1 MAEPALQVGLIGEPG
16 GWHLEDLARA
26 GRARG
31 HRVATIPWTCLASR
45 IGETGERLGPAAA
58 SACSTFVIRGMP
70 RGGLE
75 EVVFRMNA
83 VARLEAAGQ
92 LVINRP
98 RSLEIAIDKY
108 LTTARLADAGLP
120 VPRTAVAQDVE
131 TIRENWAALGG
142 DVVAKPLFGSCG
154 RGLERLR
161 SLDDLTAFLDRRP
174 AGSPVYLQEF
184 VPHPHGDLRILL
196 VGERA
201 FTIRRQNRSDDWRTN
216 VSLGGSAERAKAT
229 PAMLD
234 LAHRA
239 ATATDT
245 EIAGVDLLPAADGR
259 LLVLEVNAVP
269 GWKAV
274 SSVLSTDIATEVI
287 AYLEQKTDR
296 TLGKRDSQALPRI

>member
-1 MAEPALQVGLIGEPG
+1 MAESALQLGLIGEPG

-31 HRVATIPWTCLASR
+31 HRVVTIPWTSLASW
-45 IGETGERLGPAAA
+45 IGDNGEHLGPAAA
-58 SACSTFVIRGMP
+58 SACTAFVIRGMP

-83 VARLEAAGQ
+83 VARLEAAGR
-92 LVINRP
+92 LVLNPP

-120 VPRTAVAQDVE
+120 VPRTAVAQDTE
-131 TIRENWAALGG
+131 TVRRHYAALGG

-161 SLDDLTAFLDRRP
+161 SLDDVTAFLSRQP
-174 AGSPVYLQEF
+174 ADSPVYLQEF

-201 FTIRRQNRSDDWRTN
+201 FAIRRHNRSDDWRTN
-216 VSLGGSAERAKAT
+216 MSLGGSAEPAEAT

-234 LAHRA
+234 LALRATA
-239 ATATDT
+239 ATGT

-274 SSVLSTDIATEVI
+274 SSVLSIDIAAEVI
-287 AYLEQKTDR
+287 RLVEQR
-296 TLGKRDSQALPRI
+296 ASQRPASAR